1 MRGRKERNERSETRE
16 DEAEAEG
23 GLGVKGASDAAV
35 FADGKK
41 MKRIDVRLLRLNPD
55 SMNDFF
61 LQRRNEPETYDSA
74 FIAPFRPD
82 IICLGRL
89 SRTILLTCPENL
101 TISLFSITYNVL
113 SNALAEYPCSV
124 TNSLTKLAQL
134 VLHPIGSRLLT
145 SRSIFS
151 TSSLSSLRERPSIE
165 EPAETASMVEYLK
178 RRMASST

>member
-74 FIAPFRPD
+74 SLHRPD
-82 IICLGRL
+82 
-89 SRTILLTCPENL
+89 
-101 TISLFSITYNVL
+101 
-113 SNALAEYPCSV
+113 
-124 TNSLTKLAQL
+124 
-134 VLHPIGSRLLT
+134 LT
-145 SRSIFS
+145 SSA
-151 TSSLSSLRERPSIE
+151 LDD
-165 EPAETASMVEYLK
+165 
-178 RRMASST
+178 

>member
-74 FIAPFRPD
+74 
-82 IICLGRL
+82 
-89 SRTILLTCPENL
+89 
-101 TISLFSITYNVL
+101 SLHRS
-113 SNALAEYPCSV
+113 
-124 TNSLTKLAQL
+124 
-134 VLHPIGSRLLT
+134 GLT
-145 SRSIFS
+145 SSA
-151 TSSLSSLRERPSIE
+151 LDD
-165 EPAETASMVEYLK
+165 
-178 RRMASST
+178 